1 METNN
6 TTGNIIPNNVIS
18 NIIPNSITGNIV
30 PKKVFFT
37 KGVGRSIRELE
48 SFESALRD
56 AGISQYNL
64 VRVSSIIPPNCEVIS
79 REKGIPLLHPGGIT
93 FLVLARIQS
102 NEPNRLMSACIGL
115 GIPKDTNTYGYLSE
129 YENYGE
135 SDEVAGEKAEDM
147 AATMLASTLGID
159 FDVDQSWDEKEQVF
173 KMSGKMV
180 KTSNVTQSAV
190 VGKDGHWT
198 CAVAAAVF
206 IL

>member
-1 METNN
+1 MENSNN
-6 TTGNIIPNNVIS
+6 AGSAILS
-18 NIIPNSITGNIV
+18 NAVGNIV

-64 VRVSSIIPPNCEVIS
+64 VRVSSIIPPNCEVIT
-79 REKGIPLLHPGGIT
+79 REKGISLLHPGGIT

-102 NEPNRLMSACIGL
+102 DEPNRLLSASIGL
-115 GIPKDTNTYGYLSE
+115 ALPKDVNTYGYLSE
-129 YENYGE
+129 YEDYGE
-135 SDEVAGEKAEDM
+135 SDEVAGEKSEDL
-147 AATMLASTLGID
+147 AATMLASTLGIS